1 VPTKR
6 VKMDDVAEEEV
17 KYKSLDDMKAL
28 TSLTFDPINDSPYE
42 RGWPIPFS
50 LVAKSCQDIENTSG
64 KDSQNAIKEILSN
77 VFRTAILLKPD
88 ELVPLFYFYIAKL
101 GPEYEALETGIG
113 PEIINQSVAKACG
126 KDLKTIRAELKKT
139 GDIGQVV

>member
-6 VKMDDVAEEEV
+6 VKMDEVAEEEV

-101 GPEYEALETGIG
+101 GPE
-113 PEIINQSVAKACG
+113 IINQSVAKACG
-126 KDLKTIRAELKKT
+126 KDLKTIRADLKKT